1 MEKIAKNLYTDYAHT
16 PEKIIGC
23 MSVAL
28 EMAEASSQNVIVIY
42 EPLTNRRQHFMRKDY
57 KDCFNGA
64 SHVYWVP
71 SYLARE
77 DPLQEILSPTEL
89 IKDLADPS
97 IATPMNR
104 DGELKKTIEKHLA
117 AGDLVVAMSGGGGG
131 GLDDWLRHTFN
142 S

>member
-1 MEKIAKNLYTDYAHT
+1 
-16 PEKIIGC
+16 
-23 MSVAL
+23 
-28 EMAEASSQNVIVIY
+28 
-42 EPLTNRRQHFMRKDY
+42 MRKDY

-77 DPLQEILSPTEL
+77 DPLQEILSPAEL
-89 IKDLADPS
+89 IKDLADPA

-104 DGELKKTIEKHLA
+104 DDELKKTIEKHLA